1 MVEEIED
8 DDEGIVEKMGADID
22 EQGSRTEE
30 EVAQQDS
37 QQQPGYEAVD
47 VAVEQGEDDG
57 RDKDC
62 HMGVAEPAMEY
73 LLQAPSEEEFL
84 ADGRDQGE
92 DQQLEDEVGDGGED
106 EQTFKL
112 LVRGIGEGP
121 GLAVEGPEVP
131 GIVPRLQKVN
141 ERDKEQYDYHCN
153 EREHPI
159 APAEMK
165 TEVGARLLLI
175 KEGEEARRE
184 EEGEQL
190 GKRKL
195 DDLKADG
202 RIGAVGFG
210 NQELETASNKRTN
223 QEKKKKPNQLGYG
236 L

>member
-47 VAVEQGEDDG
+47 VAVKQGEDDG

-73 LLQAPSEEEFL
+73 LLQTPPEEEFL

-121 GLAVEGPEVP
+121 GMAVEGPEVP

-141 ERDKEQYDYHCN
+141 KRDKEQYDHHCN

-175 KEGEEARRE
+175 KEGKEARRE

-202 RIGAVGFG
+202 CIGTIGLG
-210 NQELETASNKRTN
+210 KEHLKPPSNQGTN
-223 QEKKKKPNQLGYG
+223 QKKKKKPDHLGYG